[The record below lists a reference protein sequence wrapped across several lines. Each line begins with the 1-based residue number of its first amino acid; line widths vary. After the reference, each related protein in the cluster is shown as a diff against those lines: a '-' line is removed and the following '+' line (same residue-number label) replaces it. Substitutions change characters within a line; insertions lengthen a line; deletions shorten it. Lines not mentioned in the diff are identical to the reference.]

1 MWTQTD
7 TRGTPRGDRGGDP
20 AAGVPGSDGPSR
32 PPRAPAP
39 RTPRPGLCSAALGPT
54 EKQRL
59 QLRLRSGRL
68 PARNEW
74 VSTCGT
80 WRKGMPL
87 GRERPPSHPAARS
100 ARGVGEPL
108 PSGRRVR
115 PQRQTPP
122 ARCRVL
128 TGEPTAAAGG
138 CPARR
143 CSRGREPAGGT
154 SGDGRFPV
162 SLGVV
167 THKHICL
174 SKLIALTVRNV
185 HLNKG
190 GLQDR

>member
-32 PPRAPAP
+32 PPGAPAP

-59 QLRLRSGRL
+59 RLRLCSGRL

-74 VSTCGT
+74 VSTCGA

-87 GRERPPSHPAARS
+87 GRERAPPPQCLR
-100 ARGVGEPL
+100 RGGVATLRTP
-108 PSGRRVR
+108 RAR

-167 THKHICL
+167 THKRIRL

-190 GLQDR
+190 GLQDP